1 MKNSLKELNFKAT
14 RSSGAGGQHVN
25 KVSSKIELFFDVEN
39 SAEFSDDEKR
49 LLFKNLANSI
59 DKRKHSTAYLVMKV
73 EVNIKIKN
81 LAIQRFLELIQQAL
95 IIPKKRKP
103 TKPSKASVR
112 RKAENKKKISVKKA
126 LRKKPGL
133 RIKHICCF
141 YISKIYS
148 TFASFS

>member
-1 MKNSLKELNFKAT
+1 MNTEKLIKELNFKAT

-39 SAEFSDDEKR
+39 SAEFSDEEKK
-49 LLFKNLANSI
+49 LLFKNLATRLT
-59 DKRKHSTAYLVMKV
+59 K
-73 EVNIKIKN
+73 ENILLLTCDESRSQHKN
-81 LAIQRFLELIQQAL
+81 KELAIQRFLEMIKQSL

-112 RKAENKKKISVKKA
+112 KKAENKKKISVKKA

-133 RIKHICCF
+133 E
-141 YISKIYS
+141 
-148 TFASFS
+148 